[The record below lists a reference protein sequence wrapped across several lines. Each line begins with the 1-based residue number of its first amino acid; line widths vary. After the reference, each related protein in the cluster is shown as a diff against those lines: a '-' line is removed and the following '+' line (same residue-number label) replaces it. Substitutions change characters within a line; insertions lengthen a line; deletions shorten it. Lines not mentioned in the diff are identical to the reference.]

1 MTNILSTRNL
11 IIHYSSTLIICCA
24 LLMYNILHENLPFIP
39 GLIALGSFIL
49 YYDLTNLYDRKF
61 AIISFILNFILL
73 QVELLVLFMP
83 TQDNMYLGLIL
94 ILVLFATNK
103 ILIDI
108 VLQKL
113 GQKPK
118 EKLRI
123 DGIIERY
130 KETGEFKYK

>member
-1 MTNILSTRNL
+1 
-11 IIHYSSTLIICCA
+11 
-24 LLMYNILHENLPFIP
+24 MYNILHENLPFIP
-39 GLIALGSFIL
+39 GLIVLGSFIL

-73 QVELLVLFMP
+73 QVELLLLFTP

-108 VLQKL
+108 VLQKF

-123 DGIIERY
+123 EGIIERY

>member
-1 MTNILSTRNL
+1 
-11 IIHYSSTLIICCA
+11 
-24 LLMYNILHENLPFIP
+24 
-39 GLIALGSFIL
+39 
-49 YYDLTNLYDRKF
+49 
-61 AIISFILNFILL
+61 
-73 QVELLVLFMP
+73 
-83 TQDNMYLGLIL
+83 MYLGLIL